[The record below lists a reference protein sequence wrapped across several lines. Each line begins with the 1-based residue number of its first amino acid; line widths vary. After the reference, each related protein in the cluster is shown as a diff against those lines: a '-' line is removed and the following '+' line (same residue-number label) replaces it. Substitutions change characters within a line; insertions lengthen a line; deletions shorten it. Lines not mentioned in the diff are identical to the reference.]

1 MGVRWGRFPTDRW
14 RAHPYGEPMKPTTR
28 TLLLKVATIAAGTLG
43 TLCIASGLL
52 LLWFTTSWSDA
63 FGTEPEYTPGLVLV
77 GLGGGSIV
85 AMISLRKQLRR
96 AADRNEST
104 APR

>member
-1 MGVRWGRFPTDRW
+1 
-14 RAHPYGEPMKPTTR
+14 MKTTTR

-52 LLWFTTSWSDA
+52 LLWFTTSWSDV
-63 FGTEPEYTPGLVLV
+63 FGTQPEYTPGLVFI
-77 GLGGGSIV
+77 GLGSGSIV

-96 AADRNEST
+96 TAGRTEST
-104 APR
+104 ATR